1 MPRGNGPVTKVFY
14 KGSTDDFI
22 VFVESPEELEAWRA
36 DKSIPLVQVV
46 DSFKVLVSHKHGAQG
61 ELDTASKATLENEF
75 GTSNEDEVV
84 KKILQE
90 GQLQTSSVSYYPS
103 QLKRKFA
110 RYKKTTSADTAST
123 SNPNVPEYAMRPKA
137 HVKAILLHRL

>member
-22 VFVESPEELEAWRA
+22 VFVESAEGLEAWKS

-84 KKILQE
+84 KKILEE
-90 GQLQTSSVSYYPS
+90 GQVQTSTQS
-103 QLKRKFA
+103 QRTGV
-110 RYKKTTSADTAST
+110 RNESMGPRQGHPTA
-123 SNPNVPEYAMRPKA
+123 
-137 HVKAILLHRL
+137 

>member
-22 VFVESPEELEAWRA
+22 VFVESAEGLEAWKS

-84 KKILQE
+84 KKILEE
-90 GQLQTSSVSYYPS
+90 GQLQTSTQS
-103 QLKRKFA
+103 QRTGVRNETMGPHLAFRIVLWLK
-110 RYKKTTSADTAST
+110 
-123 SNPNVPEYAMRPKA
+123 KA
-137 HVKAILLHRL
+137 CGESQQVWEPRQDMS